1 VIDDNGESGT
11 STRAT
16 SAELETE
23 TAHLLSS
30 HSREELKTLGCLDA
44 SSIPEPPI
52 EPLDRSASTNV
63 APPQYLCAR
72 VSSEDDHA
80 AAAVASPPS
89 ASTPPSPQQSQA
101 RTSILEEEEWEIR
114 RIVGKRRAG
123 KGYKYRVRWENTW
136 LPESELR
143 NAQRLLKE
151 LETRRRAQRGNRQGG
166 PARKDR
172 NPS

>member
-1 VIDDNGESGT
+1 MIDDNGESGT

-151 LETRRRAQRGNRQGG
+151 LETRRRAQRGYRQGG

-172 NPS
+172 KL